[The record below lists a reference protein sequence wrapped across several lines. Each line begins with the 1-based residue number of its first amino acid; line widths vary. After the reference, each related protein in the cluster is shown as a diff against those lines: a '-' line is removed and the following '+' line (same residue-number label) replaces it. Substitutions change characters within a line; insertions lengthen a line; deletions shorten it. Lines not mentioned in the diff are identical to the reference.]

1 MKVLVVDQD
10 RVTADV
16 VAYAL
21 EREGHQVVQAHDGLS
36 ALKRWAVERPDLLIL
51 DVDLPGLDGLS
62 VCRRIRE
69 ESDTPII
76 FLSLRCADADVV
88 QALEIG
94 ADAYLGKPFSPR
106 QLVARVHALMRRSFT
121 VAHPFIEP
129 RGGGLNRL
137 GYRTVDLGT
146 GGGVH
151 LTPLEARLLE
161 LLLAKPGQVYS
172 YEVIMGYLWG
182 SCQRDRA
189 MLRQLVHRLRQKIE
203 ADPKNPTRL
212 LTVPGKGYLLT
223 GKTEPS
229 ER

>member
-21 EREGHQVVQAHDGLS
+21 EREGHQVVQAHDGLG
-36 ALKRWAVERPDLLIL
+36 ALERWAAERPDLLIM

-62 VCRRIRE
+62 VCQRIRE
-69 ESDTPII
+69 EADTPII

-88 QALEIG
+88 RALEMG

-106 QLVARVHALMRRSFT
+106 QLVARVHALMRRSFP
-121 VAHPFIEP
+121 VARPTGGP
-129 RGGGLNRL
+129 WSGGLNRL
-137 GYRTVDLGT
+137 GYHTVDLRT
-146 GGGVH
+146 GKGVH

-161 LLLAKPGQVYS
+161 LLLAKAGQVHS
-172 YEVIMGYLWG
+172 YETIMKYLWG

-189 MLRQLVHRLRQKIE
+189 VLRQLVHRLRQKVE
-203 ADPKNPTRL
+203 VDPSNPTCL
-212 LTVPGKGYLLT
+212 LTVPGRGYLLT
-223 GKTEPS
+223 ENP
-229 ER
+229 ERLMR